1 MTPTSMPKS
10 RTWVNSHILMR
21 ESMAQQPPFHP
32 NTLLLVQSL
41 THASKHMRTLAHTGA
56 HAHTHAHTLC
66 QQCIVR
72 WDLESCPPSIAA
84 PYSCL
89 CSRMVWLSIVCNFTE
104 SLRVELRCRKE
115 EEELSN
121 FDIEKANHK
130 AMAKMVNAV
139 REGC

>member
-1 MTPTSMPKS
+1 M
-10 RTWVNSHILMR
+10 
-21 ESMAQQPPFHP
+21 
-32 NTLLLVQSL
+32 
-41 THASKHMRTLAHTGA
+41 
-56 HAHTHAHTLC
+56 
-66 QQCIVR
+66 
-72 WDLESCPPSIAA
+72 
-84 PYSCL
+84 
-89 CSRMVWLSIVCNFTE
+89 VCNFTE